1 MNIGV
6 DIDGVIIDF
15 QDRIRV
21 YSEWYDLE
29 VLKKNGVK
37 KKDEMKVWRRYNW
50 TKKEVDNFIN
60 STFYKVAKESM
71 IIPFAEKVLSRLK
84 EENNKI
90 IIITTRGDF
99 AGEKMIN
106 LAREQLKMA
115 NIKYDKIYWNTPNK
129 VEVCKNEKIDFMID
143 DYADICEKLVK
154 SKVRTIYFRAKDNR
168 KLEESYYLKEVSN
181 WPEIYRYL
189 KEIQKG

>member
-29 VLKKNGVK
+29 VLIKNGVK
-37 KKDEMKVWRRYNW
+37 KKDEIKVWRRYNW
-50 TKKEVDNFIN
+50 TKEEVDDFIN

-71 IIPFAEKVLSRLK
+71 VIPFAEKVLSRLK

-106 LAREQLKMA
+106 LAKEQLEKA

-143 DYADICEKLVK
+143 DYADICEKLVEA
-154 SKVRTIYFRAKDNR
+154 KVRTIYFRAKDNR
-168 KLEESYYLKEVSN
+168 KLEENYYLKEVSN

-189 KEIQKG
+189 KEI

>member
-84 EENNKI
+84 
-90 IIITTRGDF
+90 
-99 AGEKMIN
+99 
-106 LAREQLKMA
+106 
-115 NIKYDKIYWNTPNK
+115 
-129 VEVCKNEKIDFMID
+129 
-143 DYADICEKLVK
+143 
-154 SKVRTIYFRAKDNR
+154 
-168 KLEESYYLKEVSN
+168 
-181 WPEIYRYL
+181 
-189 KEIQKG
+189 